1 MSDLFWVVAI
11 VFSFLVLAVLVSP
24 YVGKSSE
31 RSASDSEDGVSLS
44 RGYIVGRSLGDPLD
58 QRFFDDQ

>member
-1 MSDLFWVVAI
+1 MVAI
-11 VFSFLVLAVLVSP
+11 VFAFVMLAVWVHP
-24 YVGKSSE
+24 FIGRSSE
-31 RSASDSEDGVSLS
+31 RSASDSDDGVSLN